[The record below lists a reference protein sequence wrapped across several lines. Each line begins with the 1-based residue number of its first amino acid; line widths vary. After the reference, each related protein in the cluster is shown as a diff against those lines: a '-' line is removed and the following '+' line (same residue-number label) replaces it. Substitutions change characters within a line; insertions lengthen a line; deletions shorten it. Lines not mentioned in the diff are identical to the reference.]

1 MDFSAVLADLI
12 AESYKKKPGLTIF
25 GIFFGITMVAIAV
38 FTATY
43 LEKRDFQKT
52 APKEISEQLVEL
64 EKFDEGLKKL
74 TAFITIQKQQLA
86 EKQKLISDLENKRTE
101 LEPIVNSQS
110 EVVEAI
116 FKAQEQRAQKSKWF
130 DLALGFALGILGSL
144 IASVIFKL
152 IDRRTQSA

>member
-1 MDFSAVLADLI
+1 MDFTAVLADLI
-12 AESYKKKPGLTIF
+12 AESYKKKPGLTVF

-38 FTATY
+38 FAAAY
-43 LEKRDFQKT
+43 LEKRDFQKI
-52 APKEISEQLVEL
+52 APKEISEQLIEL
-64 EKFDEGLKKL
+64 EKFDDGLKKL
-74 TAFITIQKQQLA
+74 SAFIAIQKQQLA
-86 EKQKLISDLENKRTE
+86 EKQKLISDLESKRTE

-130 DLALGFALGILGSL
+130 DLSLGFVLGIFGSL

-152 IDRRTQSA
+152 MDRRTKNA